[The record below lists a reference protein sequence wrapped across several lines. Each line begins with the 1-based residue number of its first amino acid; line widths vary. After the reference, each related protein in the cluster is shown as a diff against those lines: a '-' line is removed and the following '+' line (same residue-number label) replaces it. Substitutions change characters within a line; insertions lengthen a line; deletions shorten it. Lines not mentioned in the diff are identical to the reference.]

1 VQNEFEMPWS
11 DDAQDTLQDPMIP
24 PSLVPE
30 GYRVGRALGNRREP
44 SVFALDPIGE
54 GPRLAMKLVRRQPG
68 SSHGRFDRE
77 VDVLGRI
84 RHPNLVRLLDAR
96 HARGASAL
104 IMMRIEGVHLTPW
117 LEASPRSH
125 MDRIQVFRQL
135 VGAVASLHDGGAIHR
150 DLNPGNVL
158 VREDPSA
165 GPVACLIDLGIAKS
179 SYLDGMTLQGATLG
193 TPGFLAPEQI
203 RDAGSVDHRADLFAL
218 GCLLHLLLAGEP
230 PFQGP
235 GPAAVL
241 GAIALGHRRPILDA
255 APHTALWLADLTD
268 KLLSPRP
275 ADRPERAQAIK
286 EWLDRQGPPAEDTI
300 SWHDGH

>member
-1 VQNEFEMPWS
+1 MANEFEMNWP
-11 DDAQDTLQDPMIP
+11 DDDQATPQEPMVP
-24 PSLVPE
+24 PTLVPD
-30 GYRVGRALGNRREP
+30 GYRVGERLGNRRE
-44 SVFALDPIGE
+44 STVFALEPIGE
-54 GPRLAMKLVRRQPG
+54 GPRLALKLVRRGPG
-68 SSHGRFDRE
+68 AAPGRIDRE

-96 HARGASAL
+96 HTPHASAL
-104 IMMRIEGVHLTPW
+104 ILMRVEGVHLGTW

-135 VGAVASLHDGGAIHR
+135 VGAVASLHDGGAVHR

-158 VREDPSA
+158 VREDPEL

-179 SYLDGMTLQGATLG
+179 TYLDGMTLQGATLG

-235 GPAAVL
+235 GAAAVL

-255 APHTALWLADLTD
+255 APNTPRWLAHLTD
-268 KLLSPRP
+268 QLLAPRP
-275 ADRPERAQAIK
+275 ADRPDRAQAIK
-286 EWLDRQGPPAEDTI
+286 EWLDRQGPPSEDTI
-300 SWHDGH
+300 SWHLDP